1 MPSAPLN
8 ADATRGR
15 HFKAIVGGGFFL
27 ISVAALGVAGVT
39 YGASRSEPAIMAG
52 LPAAVLL
59 VGLVIAFFVADHR
72 AESEFFSAYAARRG
86 LTHHPESSLME
97 FTPLLGAGDRRKCEH
112 FMDGEFRGMHCRLT
126 LYMYEIERETRNSQG
141 TAPKGWEP
149 HHFTICVVDMEAG
162 LRAFPGF
169 FLRKRRGLF
178 EKLQDDEWLSG
189 RGFPRVELESIAF
202 NKRYELFR
210 DRAMD
215 ENALR
220 QLFSP
225 TLVAWLAEHP
235 LAPGV
240 EFKTG
245 TLVVFLEGHVEEAG
259 KLDWLLEAT
268 VELSGRVAR
277 EVSEASHRPGV

>member
-1 MPSAPLN
+1 MASAPLD

-15 HFKAIVGGGFFL
+15 HFKAIAGGGFFV
-27 ISVAALGVAGVT
+27 ISVAALGVAGFI
-39 YGASRSEPAIMAG
+39 YGASRSSPAIMAG
-52 LPAAVLL
+52 VPAAVLL
-59 VGLVIAFFVADHR
+59 AGLVIAFFVADSR
-72 AESEFFSAYAARRG
+72 AESEFFSAFAARRG
-86 LTHHPESSLME
+86 LTHHAESSLME
-97 FTPLLGAGDRRKCEH
+97 FTPLLGAGDRRRCEH
-112 FMDGEFRGMHCRLT
+112 FMDGEFRGTHCRLT
-126 LYMYEIERETRNSQG
+126 LFTYEIRRESRNSEG
-141 TAPKGWEP
+141 NSRDRWEP
-149 HHFTICVVDMEAG
+149 HDFTVCVVDMEAG

-169 FLRKRRGLF
+169 FLRRRRGLF
-178 EKLQDDEWLSG
+178 EKLHDHEWLSG

-202 NKRYELFR
+202 NERYELFR

-240 EFKTG
+240 EFKAG

-268 VELSGRVAR
+268 VELCGRVAR
-277 EVSEASHRPGV
+277 EVGEIAHRPGV